1 MSQQTILIFG
11 ATGPTGIQL
20 VNQALAQGHT
30 VTAFV
35 RDPAKLEVSHDRL
48 HLAEGD
54 AQDKIAVEAA
64 IKSKPF
70 DAVISAL
77 GVYIKAPIT
86 PVADATQNIL
96 DTMAAQG
103 PKRFICVSS
112 VGAGDSKGEGN
123 WFVGLIQKIFLKYV
137 LRDKDLQERAIVES
151 NLDWTII
158 RPPQLTDDPDIHNDC
173 LCWVGPKD
181 KSQKVIWKVSRA
193 DVAAE
198 CLRLVE
204 NPDFVR
210 EAITIA
216 REKP

>member
-1 MSQQTILIFG
+1 VSQQTILIFG

-20 VNQALAQGHT
+20 VNQALAQGHN

-48 HLAEGD
+48 QLAEGD

-64 IKSKPF
+64 IKSRPF

-77 GVYIKAPIT
+77 GVYIKEPIT

-96 DTMAAQG
+96 DTMAVQG
-103 PKRFICVSS
+103 PKRFICISS
-112 VGAGDSKGEGN
+112 VGVGDSKGEGN

-173 LCWVGPKD
+173 LRWVGPKD

-193 DVAAE
+193 GVAAE

-204 NPDFVR
+204 KPDFVR

-216 REKP
+216 RKKT